1 MLAPTDRPKIS
12 QEPISVLLPAH
23 NQEAGLMPIAESWLR
38 ALGRLDRPFEFLV
51 IDDAS
56 TDGTAAVVAG
66 LAARQP
72 AVRVLRHDAQRGF
85 GACLRTALAT
95 AQYPLVFYT
104 ACDYP
109 YPPSDLTK
117 LLEAIDAADLVTGCR
132 SDPMPA
138 WLRRVGR
145 VYRVFVRVIFGM
157 QPEARPGWR
166 GWRAWWRGLRLR
178 LQFGLRVWDVPCAF
192 KLFRRS
198 VLERFPIQSDGEFVH
213 AELLAKAN
221 FLGCLMDQR
230 PIGRLPGNFRGVPE
244 PPAPGADHA
253 TEARRVFRRPEFR
266 SPAPS
271 RPAPLPQSGEGG

>member
-1 MLAPTDRPKIS
+1 MLAPTERPRIS
-12 QEPISVLLPAH
+12 QEPISVLLPAY
-23 NQEAGLMPIAESWLR
+23 NQEAGLAPIAESWLR

-56 TDGTAAVVAG
+56 TDGTSAAAAG
-66 LAARQP
+66 LADRQP
-72 AVRVLRHDAQRGF
+72 AVRVLRHDTRRGF
-85 GACLRTALAT
+85 GACLRTALTA

-117 LLEAIDAADLVTGCR
+117 LLEAIDVADLVTGCR
-132 SDPMPA
+132 TDPMPG
-138 WLRRVGR
+138 WLRRLGS
-145 VYRVFVRVIFGM
+145 VYRILVRVVFGM

-166 GWRAWWRGLRLR
+166 GWRAWWHGLRLR
-178 LQFGLRVWDVPCAF
+178 LLFGLRVWDVHCAF

-198 VLERFPIQSDGEFVH
+198 VLDRFPIQSDGEVVH

-244 PPAPGADHA
+244 PPAPGTDDA
-253 TEARRVFRRPEFR
+253 TEARRLFRRPEFR
-266 SPAPS
+266 SSATPSPAS
-271 RPAPLPQSGEGG
+271 LPCGGKG